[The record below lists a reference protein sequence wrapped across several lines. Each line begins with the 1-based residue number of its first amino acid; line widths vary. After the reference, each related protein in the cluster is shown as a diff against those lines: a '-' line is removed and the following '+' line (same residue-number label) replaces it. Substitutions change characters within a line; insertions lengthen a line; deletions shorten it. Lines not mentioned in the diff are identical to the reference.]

1 MTDFKL
7 ELPKEIP
14 ADDRA
19 ELMRALETSARVETS
34 AVQGKD
40 FDAATTLYVIAAT
53 VATIDIIWKW
63 YQAAR
68 AKNQKWDVV
77 VTMPNG
83 DQLRMQDVKLEELKR
98 IFDF

>member
-19 ELMRALETSARVETS
+19 ELVRALETSARVETS
-34 AVQGKD
+34 ATRKMD
-40 FDAATTLYVIAAT
+40 FDAAQTLFVIAAT
-53 VATIDIIWKW
+53 AQTIDIIWKW

-68 AKNQKWDVV
+68 AKNRLWDVV
-77 VTMPNG
+77 ITQPNG
-83 DQLRMQDVKLEELKR
+83 DQVHMQDVTLDELKK
-98 IFDF
+98 ISD